1 MLNAKNPKG
10 VLAAPGRWIVAFGL
24 VFCLGVSAACTPLY
38 NNHGYI
44 PPEQELALLEVGRDT
59 RETVKATVGA
69 PSAAGLLNDD
79 SWYYVQSNWKRYG
92 PYAPTEETRQILAI
106 SFDEAGVVS
115 NIERFGLEQGKIVT
129 LSRRVTE
136 STVKGQS
143 LLRQLFGNVGKIN
156 TGDLLN

>member
-1 MLNAKNPKG
+1 MLNAKNSTG
-10 VLAAPGRWIVAFGL
+10 RLAALRRWIVALGLGFG
-24 VFCLGVSAACTPLY
+24 LGVSAACTPLY

-59 RETVKATVGA
+59 RETVKATVGT
-69 PSAAGLLNDD
+69 PSAAGLLNDH
-79 SWYYVQSNWKRYG
+79 SWYYVQSTWKRYG
-92 PYAPTEETRQILAI
+92 PYAPSEQNRQVLAI
-106 SFDEAGVVS
+106 SFDEAGVIS

-143 LLRQLFGNVGKIN
+143 LLRQLFGNIGKIN
-156 TGDLLN
+156 TGDLMN